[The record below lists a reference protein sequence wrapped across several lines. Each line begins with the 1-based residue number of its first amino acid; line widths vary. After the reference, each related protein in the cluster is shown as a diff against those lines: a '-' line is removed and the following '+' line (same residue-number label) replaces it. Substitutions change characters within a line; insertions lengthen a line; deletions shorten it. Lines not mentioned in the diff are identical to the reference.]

1 MTAPAYVLSAD
12 DLIWSQARTTAA
24 PELVPDR
31 YPNRDFFIAG
41 LVDWALKDD
50 RHTMEHPFFSLS
62 KKADHKTRHYEHKG
76 CNVTIEPGK
85 HGLATIWDK
94 DILLYAISQLVETL
108 NQGRPINRTVQLK
121 AYNFLVAT
129 NRSTGG
135 RSYKLLKGSFRRLA
149 GTRIETNIASNGLRF
164 HEGFGLIDNW
174 RILERTADGHM
185 VAVEVTLN
193 EWLFNA
199 IKARE
204 VLTLDREYFRL
215 DGGLERRL
223 YELAR
228 KHCGLQ
234 PKWTVG
240 VELLHKKSGSTSPMK
255 QFRHKIKQIGDKNI
269 LPRYTLRYES
279 EGDQV
284 MFHVKSFGTSETT
297 PSPSLG

>member
-1 MTAPAYVLSAD
+1 VEKLT
-12 DLIWSQARTTAA
+12 DLFEAARAAQAEAGGTRK
-24 PELVPDR
+24 LVPDR
-31 YPNRDFFIAG
+31 HPNRDFFIAD
-41 LVDWALKDD
+41 LVEWALKDD
-50 RHTMEHPFFSLS
+50 RYTMEHPFFSLS

-76 CNVTIEPGK
+76 CSITIEPGK

-94 DILLYAISQLVETL
+94 DILIYAVSQLVESL
-108 NQGRPINRTVQLK
+108 NQGRPVSRTVQLK
-121 AYNFLVAT
+121 AYNFLVTT

-135 RSYKLLKGSFRRLA
+135 RAYTLLRASFRRLA
-149 GTRIETNIASNGLRF
+149 GTRIETNIASNAIRF

-174 RILERTADGHM
+174 RIIEKSTDGRM

-199 IKARE
+199 ITARE

-234 PKWTVG
+234 SRWMVG
-240 VELLHKKSGSTSPMK
+240 VELLHKKSGSTASVK
-255 QFRHKIKQIGDKNI
+255 EFRRKVKRIGESDA
-269 LPRYTLRYES
+269 LPRYRLRYEP
-279 EGDQV
+279 EGDQA
-284 MFHVKSFGTSETT
+284 MFHLKDLSFGTSATAAD
-297 PSPSLG
+297 